1 MGHLQVVTGVSDE
14 LYRNAWSVLGV
25 FWWRGGGG
33 GRDLIITVG
42 TMVPGFIRRVT
53 VSSFV
58 VSLFKK
64 WVLLLC

>member
-1 MGHLQVVTGVSDE
+1 MSYIGMRG
-14 LYRNAWSVLGV
+14 AFLGSS
-25 FWWRGGGG
+25 GGGG
-33 GRDLIITVG
+33 GGAGRDLIITVG